1 MYYRGS
7 GSVVFFNLTLMELY
21 MTHTPMKSTTYKSFT
36 SRKTRRPEPIR
47 FYVKW
52 IQGNTMYFQAFKRD
66 NAAVRFQNRL
76 IDDGVVRMEDVRI
89 VMV

>member
-1 MYYRGS
+1 
-7 GSVVFFNLTLMELY
+7 ME
-21 MTHTPMKSTTYKSFT
+21 HNAMKSTTYT
-36 SRKTRRPEPIR
+36 SYKPRKARKPEPIR

-52 IQGNTMYFQAFKRD
+52 IQGDTMYFQAFKRD

-76 IDDGVVRMEDVRI
+76 IETGMVEMQDVRI

>member
-1 MYYRGS
+1 
-7 GSVVFFNLTLMELY
+7 
-21 MTHTPMKSTTYKSFT
+21 MTMKSTSYKSYKP
-36 SRKTRRPEPIR
+36 RKARKPEPIR

-66 NAAVRFQNRL
+66 NAAVRFQNKL
-76 IDDGVVRMEDVRI
+76 IDDGLVSIENIRI

>member
-1 MYYRGS
+1 
-7 GSVVFFNLTLMELY
+7 
-21 MTHTPMKSTTYKSFT
+21 MTHTSMKSITYKHT
-36 SRKTRRPEPIR
+36 SSTRKARKPEPIR

-66 NAAVRFQNRL
+66 NAAIRFQNKL
-76 IDDGVVRMEDVRI
+76 IDDGVVDMENIRI

>member
-1 MYYRGS
+1 
-7 GSVVFFNLTLMELY
+7 MERNA
-21 MTHTPMKSTTYKSFT
+21 MKSTTYKSYT
-36 SRKTRRPEPIR
+36 PRKARKPEPIR

-66 NAAVRFQNRL
+66 NAAVRFQNKL
-76 IDDGVVRMEDVRI
+76 VDDGIVRMEDVRI